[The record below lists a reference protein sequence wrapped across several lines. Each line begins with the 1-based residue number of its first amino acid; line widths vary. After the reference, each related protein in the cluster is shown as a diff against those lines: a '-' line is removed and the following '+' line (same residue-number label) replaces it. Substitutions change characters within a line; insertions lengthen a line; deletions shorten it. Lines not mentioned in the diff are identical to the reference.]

1 LCKKLQRSAAVAEI
15 FVIIALSVNTVIVLC
30 SLLEGRSMP
39 KILQKLLFPVV
50 MVFLA
55 TVLMMM
61 STAAPV
67 CARSLEIYHVE
78 IKAEV
83 LPNGDLKVVEQRT
96 INFNGQFRGAD
107 QKIYFNEIE
116 LYSEINIREGAHY
129 YALVDQFPTS
139 EPGTYAIRVFGED
152 YFMVDW
158 SFDAY
163 DEQRIFTLEYIAR
176 DAVVVHDDVAE
187 LYYKFVG
194 EEWEFPAGSV
204 RVTLTLPEGAADG
217 EVLAWG
223 HGPAHGEVKL
233 ESPEK
238 IVWYVAPLAARTF
251 LEGRAVFPRTLVS
264 ESTRF
269 SGKEALDSIIA
280 EEKRWATQSNI
291 NRAVKIY
298 QPLYSL
304 LLFIPVG
311 LGLFSMWRKAANKG
325 KVYQG
330 DYYRDL
336 PGSYPPE
343 VAGYLWHKK
352 KVQNESLAAG
362 ILDLAR
368 RGHLQ
373 IEPLQAQDSSG
384 KAKKDDFQLT
394 ELQNEDIKGSVDK
407 IVTDF
412 LFGPVYREFNPE
424 SDEEKVAKVTKS
436 IPFSQIQDFAKKK
449 PREFHKFYGEWKS
462 TVERLGKA
470 QKFFA
475 DKAAFNLGCLLT
487 LLMIIGGVLAM
498 IWGELYLFGAALIIG
513 ALLLFFVSPNLY
525 YTAYGADQLA
535 KWSAFRRFLLHFSKM
550 DQSTVPALVVWEHYL
565 VYAVI
570 LGVAKQVIDQLAIV
584 FPRMEQDP
592 TFNQTS
598 WSRMNAVQTAMIINN
613 MNTMTRS
620 LNNTVSSASRTAS
633 SAIAAASSTSSASS
647 SGGFSSGGGFG
658 GGFSGGGGGGFG
670 GGGGSFR

>member
-1 LCKKLQRSAAVAEI
+1 MSRILEKPIFQISMVLLAAV
-15 FVIIALSVNTVIVLC
+15 
-30 SLLEGRSMP
+30 LL
-39 KILQKLLFPVV
+39 
-50 MVFLA
+50 VF
-55 TVLMMM
+55 
-61 STAAPV
+61 STAVPAA
-67 CARSLEIYHVE
+67 ARSLEIYHVE
-78 IKAEV
+78 IDAAV

-116 LYSEINIREGAHY
+116 LFSEIMIREGAHY
-129 YALVDQFPTS
+129 YTLVDQFPTS
-139 EPGTYAIRVFGED
+139 ETGTYAIRVFGED

-163 DEQRIFTLEYIAR
+163 NEQRIFTLEYIAR
-176 DAVVVHDDVAE
+176 DAIVVHDDVAE

-194 EEWEFPAGSV
+194 EEWDFPAGSV
-204 RVTLTLPEGAADG
+204 RVTLTLPAGAADG

-223 HGPAHGEVKL
+223 HGPAHGEVKIK
-233 ESPEK
+233 SPEK

-251 LEGRAVFPRTLVS
+251 LEGRMVFPRELVS
-264 ESTRF
+264 ESTRL

-291 NRAVKIY
+291 SRAAKIY

-325 KVYQG
+325 NAYKG
-330 DYYRDL
+330 DYYREL
-336 PGSYPPE
+336 PGAYPPE
-343 VAGYLWHKK
+343 VAGYLWNKK
-352 KVQNESLAAG
+352 KIQNESLAAG

-368 RGHLQ
+368 RRHLQ
-373 IEPLQAQDSSG
+373 IEPLHKEDSSG

-394 ELQNEDIKGSVDK
+394 ELHNEEVKGSVDQ
-407 IVTDF
+407 VVSDF
-412 LFGPVYREFNPE
+412 LFGPVYKEFNPE
-424 SDEEKVAKVTKS
+424 SEEEKVVNEKKS
-436 IPFSQIQDFAKKK
+436 ITFSQIQDFAKKK
-449 PREFHKFYGEWKS
+449 PREFHKFYNEWKN
-462 TVERLGKA
+462 TVERLGKG
-470 QKFFA
+470 QKFFT
-475 DKAAFNLGCLLT
+475 DKSALMGCLPSWL
-487 LLMIIGGVLAM
+487 IIFAGVVAM
-498 IWGELYLFGAALIIG
+498 IWGALYLFGAALIIG
-513 ALLLFFVSPNLY
+513 ALLLFFASPKLY

-535 KWSAFRRFLLHFSKM
+535 KWSAFRRFLLHFSKL
-550 DQSTVPALVVWEHYL
+550 DRSTVPSLVVWEHYL
-565 VYAVI
+565 VYAVV
-570 LGVAKQVIDQLAIV
+570 LGVAKQVIDQLALV
-584 FPRMEQDP
+584 FPRLVEDP

-598 WSRMNAVQTAMIINN
+598 WSRMNAAQTALIINN

>member
-1 LCKKLQRSAAVAEI
+1 MLRIFQKLIFSIFMMLLAVA
-15 FVIIALSVNTVIVLC
+15 L
-30 SLLEGRSMP
+30 
-39 KILQKLLFPVV
+39 ILI
-50 MVFLA
+50 
-55 TVLMMM
+55 
-61 STAAPV
+61 STAAPA

-78 IKAEV
+78 IMAEV

-116 LYSEINIREGAHY
+116 LFSEIKIREGANY
-129 YALVDQFPTS
+129 YTLVDQFPTS

-163 DEQRIFTLEYIAR
+163 DEQRIFTLEYLAR
-176 DAVVVHDDVAE
+176 DAIVIHDDVAE

-204 RVTLTLPEGAADG
+204 RVTLTLPEGAADE

-223 HGPAHGEVKL
+223 HGPAHGEVKI
-233 ESPEK
+233 ESPKK

-251 LEGRAVFPRTLVS
+251 LEGRAVFPRALVS

-291 NRAVKIY
+291 SRAAKIY

-304 LLFIPVG
+304 LLFILVG
-311 LGLFSMWRKAANKG
+311 LGLFSMWRKAANKS
-325 KVYQG
+325 KAYQG

-352 KVQNESLAAG
+352 KIRNESLAAG

-373 IEPLQAQDSSG
+373 IEPLQAQDSTG

-394 ELQNEDIKGSVDK
+394 ELDNEDIKNSVDQ
-407 IVTDF
+407 VVMEF

-424 SDEEKVAKVTKS
+424 SEEEGAVKANKS
-436 IPFSQIQDFAKKK
+436 ISFSQIQEFAKKK
-449 PREFHKFYGEWKS
+449 PRAFNKFYNDWKS
-462 TVERLGKA
+462 TVERLGKT
-470 QKFFA
+470 QKLFM
-475 DKAAFNLGCLLT
+475 DKAAFTLGCLPT
-487 LLMIIGGVLAM
+487 LLMIIGGVVAM
-498 IWGELYLFGAALIIG
+498 IWGELYFFGFALIIG
-513 ALLLFFVSPNLY
+513 AMLLFFVSPKLY

-565 VYAVI
+565 VYAVV

-598 WSRMNAVQTAMIINN
+598 WSRMNAAQTALIINN